1 MAPELLKSPPLDA
14 MKMICRFIFALSVFV
29 LSACSQSQQQQQA
42 SAVVH
47 SPDVLS
53 QSVVTQG
60 DESLTPR
67 AQRPQARSAA
77 ASSRL
82 VRRSSR
88 VEESTPRAASTR
100 SWETVPAASGRPFVP
115 HAPGH
120 RVAQVSV
127 PGNYVAVTFDDGPS
141 SAYTPQVLD
150 ILRRHGARATF
161 FVTGRNASHN
171 RSLLARAVAEGHEI
185 GNHTYSHIKMT
196 ASGSSTIAREIER
209 TSEIIREATGYYPTA
224 MRPPYGAV
232 NSNLVEQMF
241 QNYGMHTVLW
251 DVDTRDWQHPG
262 VATVVERAVGKAQ
275 PGSIILL
282 HDIHASTL
290 EAVEDIIVGLKA
302 RGFKLVTVSQLIA
315 MGNRA
320 AGVSTAPASVPGAA
334 GGAPA
339 LPGAEAGLPGAES
352 AVNPSPGEAVIGNP
366 AAPVS
371 ESNSAAANVEN
382 LLLL

>member
-1 MAPELLKSPPLDA
+1 
-14 MKMICRFIFALSVFV
+14 MICRFIFALSVAV
-29 LSACSQSQQQQQA
+29 LAACSQSQQQQQA
-42 SAVVH
+42 SAVVL
-47 SPDVLS
+47 SSDVVP
-53 QSVVTQG
+53 QSVTTSENV
-60 DESLTPR
+60 SSPSR
-67 AQRPQARSAA
+67 VQRPQSRATSS
-77 ASSRL
+77 SSRL
-82 VRRSSR
+82 VRRSNRDVSSAR
-88 VEESTPRAASTR
+88 PSAPRELPAR
-100 SWETVPAASGRPFVP
+100 SWEAVPASSGRPFVP

-161 FVTGRNASHN
+161 YVTGRNASHN

-196 ASGSSTIAREIER
+196 ASGNSTIAREVER
-209 TSEIIREATGYYPTA
+209 TSEIIRDATGFYPTT

-232 NSNLVEQMF
+232 NSNLVERMY

-251 DVDTRDWQHPG
+251 DVDTRDWQRPG

-290 EAVEDIIVGLKA
+290 DAVEDIIVGLKA

-320 AGVSTAPASVPGAA
+320 AGVSTAPASVSGAA
-334 GGAPA
+334 GVSPE
-339 LPGAEAGLPGAES
+339 LPGVEAGLPGAES
-352 AVNPSPGEAVIGNP
+352 AVSPSPGEAVIGNP
-366 AAPVS
+366 AAP
-371 ESNSAAANVEN
+371 EAAPNPAAASAEN

>member
-1 MAPELLKSPPLDA
+1 
-14 MKMICRFIFALSVFV
+14 MICRFIFALSVAV
-29 LSACSQSQQQQQA
+29 LAACSQSQQQQQA

-47 SPDVLS
+47 SPDVLP
-53 QSVVTQG
+53 QPVTTS
-60 DESLTPR
+60 ENVSTPPL
-67 AQRPQARSAA
+67 AQRPQPRTTS

-82 VRRSSR
+82 VRRSNRGESSAR
-88 VEESTPRAASTR
+88 PSTPRTRPTR
-100 SWETVPAASGRPFVP
+100 SWESVPASSGRRFVP
-115 HAPGH
+115 QAPGH

-171 RSLLARAVAEGHEI
+171 KSLLARAVAEGHEI

-209 TSEIIREATGYYPTA
+209 TSEIIRDATGFYPTT

-232 NSNLVEQMF
+232 NSNLVERMF

-262 VATVVERAVGKAQ
+262 VSTVVERAVGKAQ

-290 EAVEDIIVGLKA
+290 DAVEDIIVGLKA

-334 GGAPA
+334 GVSPE
-339 LPGAEAGLPGAES
+339 LPGVEAGLPGTES
-352 AVNPSPGEAVIGNP
+352 AVNSSPGEAVMGEP
-366 AAPVS
+366 AAPVT
-371 ESNSAAANVEN
+371 EPNPAAASVEN
-382 LLLL
+382 LLIL

>member
-1 MAPELLKSPPLDA
+1 
-14 MKMICRFIFALSVFV
+14 MKLICRFIFALSVSV
-29 LSACSQSQQQQQA
+29 LAACSQSQQQQA

-47 SPDVLS
+47 SSGVLS
-53 QSVVTQG
+53 QADTMSG
-60 DESLTPR
+60 DEASTPR
-67 AQRPQARSAA
+67 AQRPQSRTAS
-77 ASSRL
+77 ASSQL

-88 VEESTPRAASTR
+88 GEASARSSSSRAASAR
-100 SWETVPAASGRPFVP
+100 SWESVPAASGRPFVP

-185 GNHTYSHIKMT
+185 GNHTYTHIKMT
-196 ASGSSTIAREIER
+196 ASGSETIAREIER
-209 TSEIIREATGYYPTA
+209 TNEVIREATGYYPTA

-232 NSNLVEQMF
+232 NSNLVERMF

-290 EAVEDIIVGLKA
+290 DAVEDIIVGLKA

-320 AGVSTAPASVPGAA
+320 AGVSTAPALAPGAT
-334 GGAPA
+334 GESPTQ
-339 LPGAEAGLPGAES
+339 PSAEAGLPGSEP

-366 AAPVS
+366 AAPVTEPNPS
-371 ESNSAAANVEN
+371 TATVEN

>member
-1 MAPELLKSPPLDA
+1 
-14 MKMICRFIFALSVFV
+14 MICRFFFALSVAV
-29 LSACSQSQQQQQA
+29 LAACSQSQQQQQA

-47 SPDVLS
+47 SSDVMP
-53 QSVVTQG
+53 QSVEVSG
-60 DESLTPR
+60 NGSSSHR
-67 AQRPQARSAA
+67 AQRSQS
-77 ASSRL
+77 
-82 VRRSSR
+82 
-88 VEESTPRAASTR
+88 RAASAASRTSRGGSSSRSSAAQSVSSR
-100 SWETVPAASGRPFVP
+100 SWESLPAASGRPFVP

-196 ASGSSTIAREIER
+196 ASGSATIAREIER
-209 TSEIIREATGYYPTA
+209 TSEIIREATGFYPTA

-232 NSNLVEQMF
+232 NSNLVEQMY

-262 VATVVERAVGKAQ
+262 VATVVERAVGRAQ

-290 EAVEDIIVGLKA
+290 DAVEDIIVGLKA

-320 AGVSTAPASVPGAA
+320 AGVSTAPVTAPDAA
-334 GGAPA
+334 GASPA
-339 LPGAEAGLPGAES
+339 LPGAES
-352 AVNPSPGEAVIGNP
+352 AVSPSPGETVIGNP
-366 AAPVS
+366 AAPVTAP
-371 ESNSAAANVEN
+371 NSAATSVEN